1 MPRIYTQ
8 EDKAI
13 RDDVSLVKV
22 KVTPRRNKSR
32 SRSRSRSRARA
43 TSTERRQS
51 YVINGKSKS
60 VVLEFTQQKTK
71 SNKFGG
77 GLKTTG
83 NRGAAVR
90 GERGRERGRTGAREG
105 AGAGGAY
112 THRNTK
118 LGNRLGKKE
127 FKKRVLQKAQKEEA
141 AKKEKKQNGQGLGD
155 EDGNNDVDDEL
166 ANDIDELRQIFND
179 QDVGSEDGEYT
190 GEDANADADAG
201 WFNLDQNAGKDFY
214 NEFLKSVKCS
224 AYTTECVSPQYGSCV
239 RDELKCGDFS
249 DDMNTRK
256 CVDDLNCSGNEVV
269 EEREEGVLAREE
281 IADENYQLLERDLE
295 DELREMEDYRNQLNQ
310 MEQVEEQEMTRVQR
324 EDEEAE
330 RDQRQSQLQSVKEVQ
345 NNRGQHNQANIKNLN
360 QLSANDEDENDEE
373 KVLTVQSDDRTDE
386 GEKNSSNKAAEG
398 NWFENV
404 FARLLDGDFSA
415 LEEIKAEASK
425 KLYENVKCG
434 ENLDVLDLF
443 DCADESKFV
452 PLGVEEEKRIFYRA
466 VSNHV
471 DSPPTALYAAIGT
484 KSWNIALRR
493 LLENPKEAS
502 VWVKNA
508 STDGE
513 TVFRFL
519 PLHIACLSGAPLLL
533 VTLLVQAYPNAV
545 KYNAMG
551 KLPIHMACETLA
563 DHRIVFLLLNTWPE
577 SINVKDEEESTPIE
591 IASLHDPCDERKS
604 IVKVLTQKLEC
615 TVVKSPTALYS
626 FIDSQDWNSAI
637 MRLVEMP
644 QEATTWVSFKKKRM
658 EVRFLPLHIACLLG
672 APYFLISDLAHA
684 YPDAVRKKTTQ
695 GQLPLHIACEAHGD
709 ERVVELLL
717 EFWPESLFVKDDAG
731 NTALEVASGTE
742 YSPEKT
748 CILALLQKKLDHK
761 DKIVYAPTKLYANI
775 ESRNWDVAVR
785 RCLEAPDE
793 VSTWIGS
800 CQKMK
805 DAKLLP
811 IHLAC
816 SLKAP
821 LILIAVIIQT
831 FPESIKRTNN
841 SGKLPIHLACEKRAD
856 HRIISLL
863 LHTWP
868 DSYHELDE
876 KGNTPVQVALISSP
890 SPERTKIVETLMAF
904 EAKSEKETLVVTNPM
919 FDVENEAKELVQQ
932 HQPKRGDENNKEGNE
947 NERQKSSKRG
957 TSRKPKKRRNKQLWK
972 DDAEMFANA

>member
-1 MPRIYTQ
+1 M
-8 EDKAI
+8 
-13 RDDVSLVKV
+13 
-22 KVTPRRNKSR
+22 
-32 SRSRSRSRARA
+32 
-43 TSTERRQS
+43 
-51 YVINGKSKS
+51 
-60 VVLEFTQQKTK
+60 
-71 SNKFGG
+71 
-77 GLKTTG
+77 
-83 NRGAAVR
+83 
-90 GERGRERGRTGAREG
+90 
-105 AGAGGAY
+105 
-112 THRNTK
+112 HRKTK

-141 AKKEKKQNGQGLGD
+141 AKKEMKQNGQGLGGD
-155 EDGNNDVDDEL
+155 DGNNDVDDDL

-190 GEDANADADAG
+190 EEDANADADAG
-201 WFNLDQNAGKDFY
+201 WFNLDQNAGKEFY

-224 AYTTECVSPQYGSCV
+224 AYTTECVSPQNGSCL

-256 CVDDLNCSGNEVV
+256 CADDLNCSGNEVV
-269 EEREEGVLAREE
+269 EEREERVLAREE
-281 IADENYQLLERDLE
+281 IVDENYQLLERDLE

-310 MEQVEEQEMTRVQR
+310 IEQVEEQEMTRVQR
-324 EDEEAE
+324 EDEETE
-330 RDQRQSQLQSVKEVQ
+330 IDQRQSQRQSRKEMQ
-345 NNRGQHNQANIKNLN
+345 NDRGQRNQANVKNLN
-360 QLSANDEDENDEE
+360 QPSANDEDENDEE
-373 KVLTVQSDDRTDE
+373 NVLTVQSDDRTDE
-386 GEKNSSNKAAEG
+386 DEKNSSNKAAEG
-398 NWFENV
+398 NWFKHV

-415 LEEIKAEASK
+415 LEDITAEASK
-425 KLYENVKCG
+425 KIYENVKCG
-434 ENLDVLDLF
+434 ENIDVLDLF
-443 DCADESKFV
+443 NCADESTFV
-452 PLGVEEEKRIFYRA
+452 PLGVEEEKRIFNRA

-513 TVFRFL
+513 TVYRFL
-519 PLHIACLSGAPLLL
+519 PLHIACISGAPLLL

-577 SINVKDEEESTPIE
+577 SINIKDEEESTPIE
-591 IASLHDPCDERKS
+591 IASFHYPCDERKS

-637 MRLVEMP
+637 IRLVEMP

-684 YPDAVRKKTTQ
+684 YPEAVRKKTTQ

-709 ERVVELLL
+709 ERVVKMLL

-793 VSTWIGS
+793 VSTWVGL

-841 SGKLPIHLACEKRAD
+841 SGKLPIHLACEMRAD

-890 SPERTKIVETLMAF
+890 SPERTKIIETLMAF

-932 HQPKRGDENNKEGNE
+932 YQPKRGAKSNKEGNE
-947 NERQKSSKRG
+947 NERQKSSKRE
-957 TSRKPKKRRNKQLWK
+957 TSRKPKRKNKQLWE
-972 DDAEMFANA
+972 DDADMFANA